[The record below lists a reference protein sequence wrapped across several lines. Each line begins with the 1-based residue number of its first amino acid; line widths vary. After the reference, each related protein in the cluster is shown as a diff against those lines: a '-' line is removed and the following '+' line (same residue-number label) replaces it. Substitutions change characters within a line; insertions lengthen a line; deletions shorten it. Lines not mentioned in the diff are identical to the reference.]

1 MAVQSLGHT
10 CPRRCARIWGD
21 RAGDPSVSVP
31 HPFTPLSVQH
41 LLICVLPQRMEMG
54 QTCWTQTISVKGLWD
69 RGRCRNGDGLCR
81 GRGQFPGPS
90 FHFMT
95 KCQAMN
101 NFGGK
106 LIMDRIIFLANRS
119 TLESSMTLD
128 L

>member
-1 MAVQSLGHT
+1 MQEH
-10 CPRRCARIWGD
+10 
-21 RAGDPSVSVP
+21 
-31 HPFTPLSVQH
+31 
-41 LLICVLPQRMEMG
+41 
-54 QTCWTQTISVKGLWD
+54 
-69 RGRCRNGDGLCR
+69 GDGLCW

-101 NFGGK
+101 NFCGK

-128 L
+128 LRIQSVRKRAVNLQEVPGVELGHAASASQGGLGVSRER